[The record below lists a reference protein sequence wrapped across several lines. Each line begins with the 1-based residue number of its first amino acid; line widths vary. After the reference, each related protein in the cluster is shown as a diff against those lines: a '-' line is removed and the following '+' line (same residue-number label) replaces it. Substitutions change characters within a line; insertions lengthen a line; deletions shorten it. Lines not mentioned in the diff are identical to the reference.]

1 MTSSDNPN
9 FWGVVFVFANCLF
22 VPSAI
27 AQIAPDSTLPVN
39 SRIVETG
46 NEISIEDGTTVNNLL
61 FHSFSEFSVPADTIA
76 RFNNLPNIETIFS
89 RVTGNEISRIE
100 GTLAANGSASL
111 FF

>member
-1 MTSSDNPN
+1 MTRYTTHFLSVIVALASCSI
-9 FWGVVFVFANCLF
+9 A
-22 VPSAI
+22 PSAI

-39 SRIVETG
+39 SRIVETE

-100 GTLAANGSASL
+100 GTLAANG
-111 FF
+111 